1 MPNDERNLETIP
13 DGMLGLIPLESCK
26 ELGVKVD
33 SISMKLTLLSKVTA
47 ATPIS
52 FPLLF
57 RVSEPVKQKLL
68 LKSL

>member
-33 SISMKLTLLSKVTA
+33 QYLVSWREKRHLVELRQPFISMTLYLS
-47 ATPIS
+47 
-52 FPLLF
+52 
-57 RVSEPVKQKLL
+57 
-68 LKSL
+68 